1 MIGTVI
7 FGKRCFLNRAVI
19 IRVGD
24 YVARDAR
31 GNYNRVKRTR
41 RISKLDKALTYI
53 VKEGDRLDLLAYRF
67 YGDPTKFWLICD
79 ANQPMFPFELMDPG
93 RKIIIPQEKEIS

>member
-1 MIGTVI
+1 M
-7 FGKRCFLNRAVI
+7 FSKQSRYY
-19 IRVGD
+19 RVGE
-24 YVARDAR
+24 YIARDTR
-31 GNYNRVKRTR
+31 GNYNKVKRMR
-41 RISKLDKALTYI
+41 RINKLDKALTYV

-93 RKIIIPQEKEIS
+93 RRIIIPQEKENL

>member
-1 MIGTVI
+1 M
-7 FGKRCFLNRAVI
+7 FSKQSRYY
-19 IRVGD
+19 RVGD
-24 YVARDAR
+24 CITRDVR
-31 GNYNRVKRTR
+31 GNYNKVKRMR
-41 RISKLDKALTYI
+41 RIDKLDRALTHV

-93 RKIIIPQEKEIS
+93 RRIIIPQEKEIL